1 MNNCENRLNA
11 RIYTREKNMSR
22 IDTKNL
28 MGKAEQYGA
37 QMTSFLQDLV
47 RTPSVN
53 GRDTECAVAERIIE
67 EGRKLGLD
75 ATLVAKDSERPN
87 AVVTHGNG
95 ENGFALIG
103 HMDTVAEGKPEDWTS
118 PPFEAEIRDGRMYG
132 RGTADNKAG
141 IACGLYTLQI
151 MRDMGMID
159 PDNQKVILAGVV
171 DEESG
176 ACSPLGV
183 RYLLD
188 EGHLIARGAIYA
200 YASDIVCI
208 GHRGLL
214 RLEITTHGESVHAG
228 LAIWHNHTEGEN
240 AVTGLAEILI
250 ELERMKITILPY
262 PGFEHLGFTI
272 TPGTIIS
279 GGDYASIVP
288 NKASAMVDIRLL
300 PGQEKDA
307 VLEKVIEIIEK
318 VKQKRP
324 GLEIEIVTKV
334 EIPGAAIPVDHPL
347 AVIAQDYTEAVH
359 GRRWEVRGAGP
370 GNEGYMLI
378 GAGIPTL
385 CGFGPI
391 GGNPHA
397 PDEWVDIQSLVRTA
411 VIYAGTI
418 FEYINRS

>member
-1 MNNCENRLNA
+1 
-11 RIYTREKNMSR
+11 MSR
-22 IDTKNL
+22 VDIKKL
-28 MGKAEQYGA
+28 MEKAEKYA
-37 QMTSFLQDLV
+37 EHMTFFLHDLV
-47 RTPSVN
+47 RIPSVN
-53 GRDTECAVAERIIE
+53 GRGTERAVAERIIE
-67 EGRKLGLD
+67 EGEKLGLD
-75 ATLVAKDSERPN
+75 GTLVAKDNERPN
-87 AVVTHGNG
+87 VVVTHGNG
-95 ENGFALIG
+95 KNGFALIG
-103 HMDTVAEGKPEDWTS
+103 HIDTVAEGKLEDWTS
-118 PPFEAEIRDGRMYG
+118 PPFEAAIRDGRMYG

-188 EGHLIARGAIYA
+188 EGYLTARGAIYT

-214 RLEITTHGESVHAG
+214 RLEITTHGESVHTG
-228 LAIWHNHTEGEN
+228 LATWHNHTEGEN
-240 AVTGLAEILI
+240 AVTGLAEVLI
-250 ELERMKITILPY
+250 ELERMKIPIMTY

-288 NKASAMVDIRLL
+288 NEASATVDIRLL

-307 VLEKVIEIIEK
+307 VMEKVIEITQNVKEK
-318 VKQKRP
+318 RHR
-324 GLEIEIVTKV
+324 LEIKIVTKV

-347 AVIAQDYTEAVH
+347 AVIAQDYTEAIH
-359 GRRWEVRGAGP
+359 GQRWEVRGAGP

-411 VIYAGTI
+411 AIYAGTI
-418 FEYINRS
+418 SEYLNRS

>member
-1 MNNCENRLNA
+1 
-11 RIYTREKNMSR
+11 MSR
-22 IDTKNL
+22 SDIKNL
-28 MGKAEQYGA
+28 TEKAERYAG

-47 RTPSVN
+47 RIPSVN
-53 GRDTECAVAERIIE
+53 GRDTEREVAERIIE
-67 EGRKLGLD
+67 EGGKLGLD
-75 ATLVAKDSERPN
+75 GSLVAKDNDHPN
-87 AVVTHGNG
+87 AVVTYGNG
-95 ENGFALIG
+95 KNGFALIG
-103 HMDTVAEGKPEDWTS
+103 HIDTVAEGKPEDWAS
-118 PPFEAEIRDGRMYG
+118 PPFEAEIRNGRMYG

-159 PDNQKVILAGVV
+159 PEKQKVILAGVV

-188 EGHLIARGAIYA
+188 ERYLTARGAIYT

-240 AVTGLAEILI
+240 AVTGMAEILI
-250 ELERMKITILPY
+250 ELERMKITTSHY

-288 NKASAMVDIRLL
+288 NKATAMIDIRLL
-300 PGQEKDA
+300 PGQEKNI
-307 VLEKVIEIIEK
+307 VMEKMIEIIEK

-324 GLEIEIVTKV
+324 RLEIEMLTKV

-347 AVIAQDYTEAVH
+347 AVIAQDYTEAIH
-359 GRRWEVRGAGP
+359 GQRWEVRGAGP

-397 PDEWVDIQSLVRTA
+397 PDEWVDIQSLPRTA
-411 VIYAGTI
+411 VIYAGI
-418 FEYINRS
+418 ISEYLNRP

>member
-1 MNNCENRLNA
+1 MQAYMGVN
-11 RIYTREKNMSR
+11 IMSR
-22 IDTKNL
+22 SGIKNL
-28 MGKAEQYGA
+28 MERAEQYA
-37 QMTSFLQDLV
+37 EQMTSFLQDLV
-47 RTPSVN
+47 CIPSVN
-53 GRDTECAVAERIIE
+53 GRDTERVVAERIIE
-67 EGRKLGLD
+67 EGKKLGFNSS
-75 ATLVAKDSERPN
+75 LVAKDNDRPN
-87 AVVTHGNG
+87 AIVTHGNG

-103 HMDTVAEGKPEDWTS
+103 HIDTVTEGKPEDWTS
-118 PPFEAEIRDGRMYG
+118 PPFEAAIRDGRMYG

-141 IACGLYTLQI
+141 VACGLYALQI

-159 PDNQKVILAGVV
+159 PENQKVILAGVV

-188 EGHLIARGAIYA
+188 EGHLTARGAIYA

-228 LAIWHNHTEGEN
+228 LAIWHSHAEGEN

-250 ELERMKITILPY
+250 KLERMKITTSPY

-307 VLEKVIEIIEK
+307 VLEKVIEITEK

-324 GLEIEIVTKV
+324 RLEIELVTKV

-347 AVIAQDYTEAVH
+347 AVIAQDYTEAIH
-359 GRRWEVRGAGP
+359 GQRWEVRGAGP

-397 PDEWVDIQSLVRTA
+397 LDEWVDIQSLTRTA
-411 VIYAGTI
+411 VIYAGI
-418 FEYINRS
+418 ISEYLNRLKNN

>member
-1 MNNCENRLNA
+1 MR
-11 RIYTREKNMSR
+11 RVS
-22 IDTKNL
+22 TKKL
-28 MGKAEQYGA
+28 MEKAEQYA
-37 QMTSFLQDLV
+37 EHMTFFLHDLV
-47 RTPSVN
+47 RIPSVN
-53 GRDTECAVAERIIE
+53 GRDTERAVADRIIE
-67 EGRKLGLD
+67 EGEKLGLD
-75 ATLVAKDSERPN
+75 GTLVAKDNERPN
-87 AVVTHGNG
+87 VVMTHGNG

-103 HMDTVAEGKPEDWTS
+103 HIDTVAEGKQEDWTS
-118 PPFEAEIRDGRMYG
+118 PPFEAAIRDSRMYG

-159 PDNQKVILAGVV
+159 PDDQKLILAGVV

-188 EGHLIARGAIYA
+188 EGYLTARGAIYT
-200 YASDIVCI
+200 YASDVVCI

-214 RLEITTHGESVHAG
+214 RLEITTHGKSVHAG
-228 LAIWHNHTEGEN
+228 LATWHNHTEGEN
-240 AVTGLAEILI
+240 AVTGLAEVLI
-250 ELERMKITILPY
+250 ELERMKITTNPY

-288 NKASAMVDIRLL
+288 NEASAMVDIRLL

-307 VLEKVIEIIEK
+307 VMEKVIEITQK
-318 VKQKRP
+318 VKEKRSR
-324 GLEIEIVTKV
+324 LEIEIITKV

-347 AVIAQDYTEAVH
+347 AVIAQDYTEAIY
-359 GRRWEVRGAGP
+359 GQRWEVRGAGP

-397 PDEWVDIQSLVRTA
+397 PDEWVDIKSLTRTVA
-411 VIYAGTI
+411 IYAGTI
-418 FEYINRS
+418 SEYLNRS

>member
-1 MNNCENRLNA
+1 MNR
-11 RIYTREKNMSR
+11 S
-22 IDTKNL
+22 DTKNL
-28 MGKAEQYGA
+28 MDKAEQYAG
-37 QMTSFLQDLV
+37 QTTSFLQDLV
-47 RTPSVN
+47 RIPSVN
-53 GRDTECAVAERIIE
+53 GRDTEREVAERIIE
-67 EGRKLGLD
+67 EGEKLGLD
-75 ATLVAKDSERPN
+75 GSLVAKDNDHPN

-95 ENGFALIG
+95 KNGFALIG
-103 HMDTVAEGKPEDWTS
+103 HIDTVAEGKPEDWAS
-118 PPFEAEIRDGRMYG
+118 PPFEAEIRNGRMYG

-141 IACGLYTLQI
+141 IACGLYTLRI

-159 PDNQKVILAGVV
+159 PEKQKVILAGVV

-188 EGHLIARGAIYA
+188 ERYLTARGAIYT

-250 ELERMKITILPY
+250 ELERMKITTSPY

-288 NKASAMVDIRLL
+288 NKATAMIDIRLL

-307 VLEKVIEIIEK
+307 VMEKVIEIIEK

-324 GLEIEIVTKV
+324 GLEIEMLTKV

-347 AVIAQDYTEAVH
+347 AVIAQDYTEAIH
-359 GRRWEVRGAGP
+359 GQRWKVRGAGP

-397 PDEWVDIQSLVRTA
+397 PDEWVDIQSLPRTA
-411 VIYAGTI
+411 VIYAGI
-418 FEYINRS
+418 ISEYLNRS

>member
-1 MNNCENRLNA
+1 MNR
-11 RIYTREKNMSR
+11 S
-22 IDTKNL
+22 DTKNL
-28 MGKAEQYGA
+28 VEKAKGYTG
-37 QMTSFLQDLV
+37 QMTSFLQDMV
-47 RTPSVN
+47 RIPSVN
-53 GRDTECAVAERIIE
+53 GRNTERKVSERIIE
-67 EGRKLGLD
+67 EGEKLGLD
-75 ATLVAKDSERPN
+75 SGLIAKDNDHPN
-87 AVVTHGNG
+87 AVVTYGNG
-95 ENGFALIG
+95 KNGFALIG
-103 HMDTVAEGKPEDWTS
+103 HIDTVAEGKPEDWTS
-118 PPFEAEIRDGRMYG
+118 PPFEGAIRDGRMYG

-141 IACGLYTLQI
+141 ITCGLYTLQI
-151 MRDMGMID
+151 IRDMGIID
-159 PDNQKVILAGVV
+159 PDKQKVILAGVV

-188 EGHLIARGAIYA
+188 EGYLTARGAIYA

-228 LAIWHNHTEGEN
+228 LAIWHNHTQGEN
-240 AVTGLAEILI
+240 AVTGLAEII
-250 ELERMKITILPY
+250 IKLERMKINTSPY

-272 TPGTIIS
+272 TPGTLIS
-279 GGDYASIVP
+279 GGDYSSIVP
-288 NKASAMVDIRLL
+288 NKARAMIDIRLL
-300 PGQEKDA
+300 PGQENDA
-307 VLEKVIEIIEK
+307 VMEKVIEITEK

-347 AVIAQDYTEAVH
+347 ATIAQDYTEAIH
-359 GRRWEVRGAGP
+359 GQRWQVKGAGP

-397 PDEWVDIQSLVRTA
+397 PDEWVDIQSLARTA
-411 VIYAGTI
+411 AIYAGI
-418 FEYINRS
+418 ISEYLNRS

>member
-1 MNNCENRLNA
+1 M
-11 RIYTREKNMSR
+11 REKNISLSN
-22 IDTKNL
+22 TKSL
-28 MGKAEQYGA
+28 MKKAEQYAG

-47 RTPSVN
+47 RIPSVN
-53 GRDTECAVAERIIE
+53 GRDSERAVAERIIT
-67 EGRKLGLD
+67 EGKRLGLNGI
-75 ATLVAKDSERPN
+75 LIAKDNDRPN
-87 AVVTHGNG
+87 AVVTYGKG
-95 ENGFALIG
+95 KNGFALIG
-103 HMDTVAEGKPEDWTS
+103 HIDTVAEGIPEDWTS
-118 PPFEAEIRDGRMYG
+118 PPFEGAIRDGRMYG

-141 IACGLYTLQI
+141 IACGVYTLQI

-159 PDNQKVILAGVV
+159 PENHKVILAGVV

-188 EGHLIARGAIYA
+188 EGYLSARAAIYA

-214 RLEITTHGESVHAG
+214 RLEITTRGESVHTG
-228 LAIWHNHTEGEN
+228 LAIWHNRCKGEN

-250 ELERMKITILPY
+250 KLERLKIHTSPL

-288 NKASAMVDIRLL
+288 NKANAIVDIRLL
-300 PGQEKDA
+300 PGQEKNA
-307 VLEKVIEIIEK
+307 VMEKVIEITEK

-324 GLEIEIVTKV
+324 GLEIEMLTKA
-334 EIPGAAIPVDHPL
+334 EIPGAAIPIDHPL
-347 AVIAQDYTEAVH
+347 AVIAQDYTEAIH
-359 GRRWEVRGAGP
+359 GQRWEVRGAGP

-397 PDEWVDIQSLVRTA
+397 PDEWVDIQSLTRTA
-411 VIYAGTI
+411 VIYAGI
-418 FEYINRS
+418 ISEYLNRS

>member
-1 MNNCENRLNA
+1 M
-11 RIYTREKNMSR
+11 REKNINPSN
-22 IDTKNL
+22 TKNL
-28 MGKAEQYGA
+28 MEKAEQYAG

-53 GRDTECAVAERIIE
+53 GRDSERAVAERIIT
-67 EGRKLGLD
+67 EGKRLGLNGI
-75 ATLVAKDSERPN
+75 LIMKDNDRPN
-87 AVVTHGNG
+87 AVVTYGKG
-95 ENGFALIG
+95 KNGFALIG
-103 HMDTVAEGKPEDWTS
+103 HIDTVAEGKPEDWTS
-118 PPFEAEIRDGRMYG
+118 PPFKGAIRDGRMYG

-141 IACGLYTLQI
+141 IACGVYTLQI

-159 PDNQKVILAGVV
+159 PENHKVILAGVV

-188 EGHLIARGAIYA
+188 EGYLSARAAIYT

-214 RLEITTHGESVHAG
+214 RLEIKTRGESVHAG
-228 LAIWHNHTEGEN
+228 LAPWHNRCKGEN

-250 ELERMKITILPY
+250 ELERLKIHTSQL

-272 TPGTIIS
+272 TPGTIIN

-288 NKASAMVDIRLL
+288 NKANAIVDIRLL
-300 PGQEKDA
+300 PGQEKNI
-307 VLEKVIEIIEK
+307 VMEKVVEITEK
-318 VKQKRP
+318 VKQERP
-324 GLEIEIVTKV
+324 ALEIELLTKA
-334 EIPGAAIPVDHPL
+334 EIPGAAIPIDHPL
-347 AVIAQDYTEAVH
+347 AVIAQDYTEVIH
-359 GRRWEVRGAGP
+359 GQRWEVRGAGP

-397 PDEWVDIQSLVRTA
+397 PDEWVDIQSLTRTA
-411 VIYAGTI
+411 VIYAGI
-418 FEYINRS
+418 ISEYLNRS